1 MKAESIYLPVCPES
15 GDTGVAYLRVNI
27 PCQQDANPLEI
38 QREKVLAL
46 ASSLGV
52 TIAPDHVISEVAS
65 GIDPNRPGLQAVWNL
80 VASKEVRY
88 VFVCD
93 AIRLGRDL
101 QEVLRFVRH
110 CKAHGVSL
118 RFAEDCLSPHICAAA
133 DALN

>member
-1 MKAESIYLPVCPES
+1 MKAGSIDLPVCPQS
-15 GDTGVAYLRVNI
+15 GDTGVAYLRVNM
-27 PCQQDANPLEI
+27 PCQQGANSLDF
-38 QREKVLAL
+38 QRETVLAL

-65 GIDPNRPGLQAVWNL
+65 RIDPNRPGLQAVWNL

-88 VFVCD
+88 VFACD
-93 AIRLGRDL
+93 AARLGRDL

-118 RFAEDCLSPHICAAA
+118 RFAEDYR
-133 DALN
+133 